1 MRHGNAHTMEKLLGD
16 VGFSVFLRRQDGNRC
31 AQMGG
36 PIIKKPQH
44 ERVSFERILDDAAL
58 NTAAAAVNEADL
70 RQPGLVRR
78 VDVVLNHRR
87 DVAWPESVKIETVFD
102 GYSKRVLILH
112 RIRRGSAFRNGRS
125 LQS

>member
-1 MRHGNAHTMEKLLGD
+1 MEKLLGD

-31 AQMGG
+31 AQMRG
-36 PIIKKPQH
+36 PVVKKPQH
-44 ERVSFERILDDAAL
+44 ERVSFERFLDDAAL
-58 NTAAAAVNEADL
+58 NAAAAAVYEADL

-78 VDVVLNHRR
+78 VDVVFNHRW
-87 DVAWPESVKIETVFD
+87 DVAWPERVEIEAVFD

-112 RIRRGSAFRNGRS
+112 LIGRGSAFRIGRS